1 MKVLNYEKE
10 ITEACKQVG
19 TYQDSFRP
27 AISALSTILEERDR
41 AYDNFLAAGAEP
53 VVETVDGRGT
63 AKLSKNP
70 RLAIWLDLNNQALSY
85 WRDLGLTPSG
95 LKKINEKA
103 IKDAPQKKTL
113 EDVLSG
119 IGL

>member
-1 MKVLNYEKE
+1 MKAASYEKK

-19 TYQDSFRP
+19 TYQGSFRP
-27 AISALSTILEERDR
+27 VISALATILEERDR
-41 AYDNFLAAGAEP
+41 AYEHFLGAGAEP
-53 VVETVDGRGT
+53 VVETVDGRGST
-63 AKLSKNP
+63 KLSKNP
-70 RLAIWLDLNNQALSY
+70 RLAIWLDLGAQALSY

-103 IKDAPQKKTL
+103 IKETQPKKTL